1 MYGQQFSTVALAAAY
16 CGVSG
21 PVLAGPE
28 GIHSPSYPT
37 AGPILEE
44 QTQRSSCERSHQCV
58 QLNGE
63 RRPPGL
69 FLTLPAMFG
78 FWTVLH
84 CILRSPTPSCRL
96 CLGMVYTWARFNP
109 SQIYPTQMSA
119 N

>member
-58 QLNGE
+58 QLNW
-63 RRPPGL
+63 RKVPLRPLPHFACHVWIL
-69 FLTLPAMFG
+69 DRSALYFKEPDSFL
-78 FWTVLH
+78 
-84 CILRSPTPSCRL
+84 
-96 CLGMVYTWARFNP
+96 
-109 SQIYPTQMSA
+109 
-119 N
+119 